1 MTLFIA
7 LLKNQWFVIITHYY
21 SMDLLSR
28 LNSYVLR
35 GKYTWSKKEAAF
47 QKELFKHM
55 EKDWFFCYHIED
67 TSYGFRF
74 LDGLCATP
82 WPQWYIFGLELKIID
97 KYTFN
102 VSQFEDSQIALFEDF
117 QWRGII
123 SYIGIFSMEVNKYI
137 VLTYEDILARQNEKG
152 GIKLF
157 DKIK

>member
-1 MTLFIA
+1 
-7 LLKNQWFVIITHYY
+7 
-21 SMDLLSR
+21 MDLLSR
-28 LNSYVLR
+28 LNSYMLR
-35 GKYTWSKKEAAF
+35 GKYTGGKKEAAF
-47 QKELFKHM
+47 QKELFKYM

-74 LDGLCATP
+74 LDWLCATP
-82 WPQWYIFGLELKIID
+82 WPKWYLFGLELKIID

-102 VSQFEDSQIALFEDF
+102 VSQFEDSQIAVFEDF